1 MNTKK
6 QRRKIVFGVLNR
18 LALYKKARDGGKS
31 TNSVAV
37 MKDIDRKLAWR
48 MRTVSNADK

>member
-18 LALYKKARDGGKS
+18 VALYKKAREGGKG
-31 TNSVAV
+31 THNVAV
-37 MKDIDRKLAWR
+37 MKDIDRKLVWR
-48 MRTVSNADK
+48 MRTVSNADQ